1 MNAPPVLRPL
11 RAILQRRLQLVP
23 SRPIRTPYYIR
34 ATQNRLQLRYNSST
48 PPDQPTKP
56 EPATEASAKDQAPNA
71 QTSESPAETVQEIN
85 PETHLEPPERAE
97 AAQGDLKINQAEPTE
112 SEIDIPGDVITNFE
126 VPEAAGL
133 RQRLDDIFIK
143 SAFRQV
149 AAASAEVQAGIEE
162 VVARQIEAHEALEAS
177 AGAEVA
183 EAVEALADA
192 KILADF
198 AAGYAAGTA
207 EAAVAGEQEVSSP
220 KHDDAFVKAKMQEV
234 EALSL
239 GIQAGLREVE
249 ELREAREA
257 AESQESEAIKAA
269 EELRETEEI
278 GVEEVGVSQDEVFT
292 ATEAQEIVNEGIAK
306 KIESEEA
313 PAETV
318 QARVNSLASVL
329 EEELEKSKRETLSA
343 VAEAELER
351 RTEDDAAQLV
361 ETREEEDDVPEEPS
375 RLPRNVQAFYLQ
387 PLRRQAQYG
396 IPSCNLQL
404 RSYSVRPLE
413 SFCDFALR
421 AAYYLGLPAFGPT
434 PLPKIIE
441 RWTVPKASF
450 IFKKSQENFER
461 ITRRRL
467 IQIRDG
473 HPQTVQIWLAFLQ
486 KHQQAGVG
494 MKANVWEFS
503 SLDVAKEMDEAYEQ
517 AKPLID
523 DKLRL
528 LGQDKEFATVEKVDE
543 ILTTQ
548 RYKLA
553 KQRRAATTTTTTTS
567 SNYTANSKVVF
578 SGIQPTGIPH
588 LGNYLGAL
596 SQWVRLQNEA
606 APDTK
611 LLYSVVDLHA
621 ITVPQK
627 AAELRA
633 WRREML
639 AALLAVG
646 LDPERSTISYQSS
659 CPAHSELMWILSCTA
674 SMGYLNRMTQ
684 WKSKLSLS
692 SDTSA
697 LDDRAKSALKL
708 GLFSYPVL
716 QAADIL
722 VHRATHVPVGE
733 DQRQHLEFARECATG
748 FNHTYG
754 AAVLVPPE
762 TMLSPA
768 RRVMS
773 LTDPTKKMSKSDTN
787 PASRILITDE
797 PAHMRKK
804 IMRSLTD
811 LQSDRVT
818 YEPEARPGVSNLLEI
833 LSILSGE
840 NSTPEETAQ
849 GFAGAQHPLK
859 ALKERTA
866 EAVVRSMGDIRERYL
881 ELLGRDGGRWL
892 DDVEAQGAEKARA
905 NAEVTMKLVK
915 EAVGL

>member
-34 ATQNRLQLRYNSST
+34 ATQNRPQLRYNSST
-48 PPDQPTKP
+48 PPDQPSKP
-56 EPATEASAKDQAPNA
+56 EQATAESAKDQAPDA
-71 QTSESPAETVQEIN
+71 QTSESPAETIQEIN

-97 AAQGDLKINQAEPTE
+97 AAQGDLKIHQAEPTE
-112 SEIDIPGDVITNFE
+112 NEIDIPGDVITNFE

-133 RQRLDDIFIK
+133 RQRLDNIFIK
-143 SAFRQV
+143 SALQQV

-162 VVARQIEAHEALEAS
+162 VVARQIEAHEAIEAS

-207 EAAVAGEQEVSSP
+207 EASVTEEQ
-220 KHDDAFVKAKMQEV
+220 
-234 EALSL
+234 
-239 GIQAGLREVE
+239 EVE

-257 AESQESEAIKAA
+257 AESQESEAVKAA

-292 ATEAQEIVNEGIAK
+292 ATEAQDIVNEGIAK

-313 PAETV
+313 PAEAV

-361 ETREEEDDVPEEPS
+361 ETREEDDDVPEEPS

-404 RSYSVRPLE
+404 RSYSARPLE

-553 KQRRAATTTTTTTS
+553 NQRRAATTTTTTATATATATS
-567 SNYTANSKVVF
+567 SNYTANPKVVF

-733 DQRQHLEFARECATG
+733 DQRQHLEFARECAAG

-773 LTDPTKKMSKSDTN
+773 LTDPTKKMSKSDAN
-787 PASRILITDE
+787 PASRVLITDE

-840 NSTPEETAQ
+840 NSTPEETAE
-849 GFAGAQHPLK
+849 GFAGAQNPLK

-892 DDVEAQGAEKARA
+892 DDVEAKGAEKARA